1 MIYISDTSRI
11 ISVPKT
17 RDLTGDLSLRL
28 TNIMS
33 GKTTVLS
40 VVDSSTN
47 PYVYKIVLLLSQ
59 VRRLEYGEYVYE
71 LLVGETIAGQ
81 GLLRKP
87 KVYDADTAYTNIVPN
102 IVYGENS
109 ETVIRYRVV
118 ISASVGCS
126 IIVNGQNYDNFDQ
139 FVREGTI
146 LVVTANPE
154 EHYSFT
160 SWSDGVED
168 QTRTIIVENDV
179 NLYASVEAETFTV
192 AISSGDH
199 GSVSVNGVVGDY
211 FNTLPYGTQLTL
223 IANADTGYEFYQWSD
238 GNTNATRTIT
248 VTDNI
253 SLTSAFETEVYNIV
267 ITADAHCSITVNGVP
282 GNYSGRLPYHSVVT
296 VIATPDTGYNFT
308 GWSDGDGASSRSILI
323 EGDLTLTTS
332 TQIQSFM
339 VNIMTSDNQEGAVVV
354 NGTPGD
360 YITQVNYGTVLT
372 LTTQPTTG
380 YEFLMWSDGVI
391 ADQRTI
397 TVTDNVTL
405 RATFAVQT
413 FTVTVTPGAHSTVF
427 VNGHQYS
434 VQYYEENVPY
444 GRNYVIEGRPDTG
457 YSWVGWDDGSTTNP
471 RVIHGINADIN
482 LTCEVQVS
490 KYWVRIEA
498 GANGTISVDGVSY
511 NNRFFQQ
518 INYGTTIQINGVAD
532 NGYDFDQWS
541 DGDNTNPRTITVTG
555 PVTLTASFEEHFEQ
569 STRQIVYTS
578 VSGQTITPS
587 ANAYDA
593 NDNALTIVSND
604 YSRGFGVI
612 TYSDVIYKLG
622 SDMFKNDTDLNTVT
636 IPDGVYK
643 IDTGCFYGCSN
654 LTGVKFG
661 ENSILNTIESE
672 SFAYTA
678 LTSFTFPATIE
689 NVFWYVFN
697 GVSTLSDIY
706 VPRFT
711 NFSGNNGSTFV
722 YFNSYNGTLHTSY
735 YNTFNYTYNEYWQ
748 NRLVNDYGWTVE
760 YFEQFIDVSFG
771 GMCSQYSGNT
781 LQAYDA
787 NNNQLTVTSQ
797 YYSCGHTVYTFS
809 GDVYK
814 VDYLHDANAGSYND
828 YVQVV
833 VMKLPHLTEVG
844 DHMFSGFDNL
854 SRIDIY
860 NTTAPTVH
868 SNTFKNVAINGT
880 LNYPS
885 GANYSS
891 WLSVSDYYLGWYN
904 WNDALSAHN
913 VVYVKSNNINLTIDD
928 QYLRDAN
935 DNQVSIQSHAFDGQY
950 HKFVMNGQ
958 FSKITDGTANAGWID
973 PIYRSSV
980 ERIKFS
986 YEPNITVIGDYQ
998 WSGFSNISEVTGL
1011 FANVQTI
1018 GNYGFMGSS
1027 DAYDHTGFQSLT
1039 SIGVGAFK
1047 NARMQSTTV
1056 SGSFTSI
1063 PDEAF
1068 LWDGDAYWQT
1078 NSFTVKSTAA
1088 ITYIGHNV
1096 FGGLGDD
1103 NPWRL
1108 ALLPAS
1114 GCVVESDAVKTT
1126 GITNYGKA
1134 TIAHS
1139 FTDLDTQFG
1148 NTNATV
1154 TYFDELIYTTNNSQ
1168 AANGQYYTN
1177 VYDSVSNIGDVIYDG
1192 GNSDQFANCT
1202 NLVTVSIYGRT
1213 GYGQFRGCTNLV
1225 DADFTDCTY
1234 IGSECFD
1241 GTSLANIYIPATL
1254 TSIGERPFRCDF
1266 TTLVVDSN
1274 NTAFADGGCNALIKL
1289 DNGNY
1294 GNIVTISKYNQPPA
1308 GIKGFE
1314 GWFASGTNRSMAL
1327 VVPASATEGFAEC
1340 CWFEGCNLSSFI
1352 YDGDPS
1358 SWGGNIITD
1367 RGFNHWVYQQYL
1379 NDCQTRWPGETWYV
1393 RPAANQIAYITN
1405 DRTAI
1410 TPDISTHSQDSNGNQ
1425 LVVAS
1430 NTYTNQGLLTFTE
1443 DVYKLSYFTSADRSK
1458 LTAVVLPDGVN
1469 EIHFDAF
1476 EGASINSLVVPGTV
1490 STLYLQCVRNTNVE
1504 SLCVPDSVVNAI
1516 TNSVHG
1522 YYGKN
1527 IYFGSGLRYN
1537 SINNTFNGSILNG
1550 PNLESVDISYN
1561 NPYYYTIPGS
1571 NALFRV
1577 SDDVMV
1583 AGGICTTIPEG
1594 VTELAADTYFGGCLT
1609 TVTIPSTVTTIGNY
1623 CFGNCT
1629 HLAEIICLATTAPT
1643 IGTSVFNFTQS
1654 GVLKVPT
1661 GSNYSAWLSA
1671 LPSGWVIQYI

>member
-33 GKTTVLS
+33 GTSTVIA
-40 VVDSSTN
+40 VTNTSTN
-47 PYVYKIVLLLSQ
+47 PYVYKVTLTASQ
-59 VRRLEYGEYVYE
+59 VRRLKHGEYLYE
-71 LLVGETIAGQ
+71 FFVGDTVAGQ

-87 KVYDADTAYTNIVPN
+87 HVYDSDTAYSNVNPDV
-102 IVYGENS
+102 VYDGNDTS
-109 ETVIRYRVV
+109 VVRYRVH
-118 ISASVGCS
+118 ISASEGCS
-126 IIVNGQNYDNFDQ
+126 IAVNGEIYQTYNKNL
-139 FVREGTI
+139 VEGTI
-146 LVVTANPE
+146 LVVSAVPQ

-160 SWSDGVED
+160 SWSDGE
-168 QTRTIIVENDV
+168 TEEIRTIAVEGNVD
-179 NLYASVEAETFTV
+179 LYATAEIDTFTV
-192 AISSGDH
+192 AISAGDH
-199 GSVSVNGVVGDY
+199 GSVSVNGVVGDFY
-211 FNTLPYGTQLTL
+211 SVLPWNTELSLV
-223 IANADTGYEFYQWSD
+223 ANPDTGYEFYQWSD
-238 GNTNATRTIT
+238 GDTNATRTIR

-253 SLTSAFETEVYNIV
+253 SLTSAFETEVYDVV

-296 VIATPDTGYNFT
+296 VIATPNTGYNFI

-339 VNIMTSDNQEGAVVV
+339 VNIMSSDNQEGAVVV

-372 LTTQPTTG
+372 LSTQPTTG

-413 FTVTVTPGAHSTVF
+413 FTVTVTPGPHSTVF

-434 VQYYEENVPY
+434 VQYYEDNVPY

-511 NNRFFQQ
+511 NDRFFQQ
-518 INYGTTIQINGVAD
+518 INYGTTLSISGVAD

-541 DGDNTNPRTITVTG
+541 DGDNTNPRSITVTG
-555 PVTLTASFEEHFEQ
+555 PVTLTASFQEHFEQ
-569 STRQIVYTS
+569 NTRQIVYTTLN
-578 VSGQTITPS
+578 GTTTTPTG
-587 ANAYDA
+587 NAYDA

-612 TYSDVIYKLG
+612 TYSDEIAKLG
-622 SDMFKNDTDLNTVT
+622 NSMFMGDTDLVTVT
-636 IPDGVYK
+636 VPDAVTK
-643 IDTGCFYGCSN
+643 IDGDCFKNCTN
-654 LTGVKFG
+654 LTTVNFS
-661 ENSILNTIESE
+661 ENSTLNTIEST

-678 LTSFTFPATIE
+678 LTSFEFPATVE
-689 NVFWYVFN
+689 NVFWYVFD
-697 GVSTLSDIY
+697 GVTTLTDIY
-706 VPRFT
+706 VPYLP
-711 NFSGNNGSTFV
+711 NFSGNNAYTWH
-722 YFNSYNGTLHTSY
+722 YFNTYNGTLHTSY
-735 YNTFNYTYNEYWQ
+735 YNTFNWDYNEYWQ
-748 NRLVNDYGWTVE
+748 NYLVNSHNFTVE
-760 YFEQFIDVSFG
+760 YLEQFIDAN
-771 GMCSQYSGNT
+771 MNGNCDRYDSST

-787 NNNQLTVTSQ
+787 QGNLLTVTSQ

-809 GDVYK
+809 GDVAK
-814 VDYLHDANAGSYND
+814 VDYLYDSHNGYSTYIKT
-828 YVQVV
+828 V
-833 VMKLPHLTEVG
+833 VMNLPHLTEIG
-844 DHMFSGFDNL
+844 DHMFSGFGNL
-854 SRIDIY
+854 AQIDIY

-885 GANYSS
+885 GANYST

-904 WNDALSAHN
+904 WNNALSAHN
-913 VVYVKSNNINLTIDD
+913 IIYVKSSNANLNINS

-935 DNQVSIQSHAFDGQY
+935 DNQVTIQSHAFDGEY
-950 HKFVMNGQ
+950 HKFVMNRQ
-958 FSKITDGTANAGWID
+958 FTKITDGTANAGWID
-973 PIYRSSV
+973 PIYRSGV
-980 ERIKFS
+980 NRIKFT
-986 YEPNITVIGDYQ
+986 YTPNITEIGDYQ
-998 WSGFSNISEVTGL
+998 WSGFGNLSEIKGL
-1011 FANVQTI
+1011 FENVQII
-1018 GNYGFMGSS
+1018 GDYGFMGST
-1027 DAYDHTGFQSLT
+1027 DANDNFGFKSLT
-1039 SIGVGAFK
+1039 SIGTGAFK
-1047 NARMQSTTV
+1047 NASLEFTTV

-1068 LWDGDAYWQT
+1068 LWDGDASYST
-1078 NSFTVKSTAA
+1078 NNFGVTSSSP
-1088 ITYIGHNV
+1088 ITYIGHNA
-1096 FGGLGDD
+1096 FGGFSPSY
-1103 NPWRL
+1103 PWKL

-1114 GCVVESDAVKTT
+1114 GCVVESDAIKS
-1126 GITNYGKA
+1126 GINNYGSVK
-1134 TIAHS
+1134 IAHT
-1139 FTDLDTQFG
+1139 FTDLDTLLA

-1154 TYFDELIYTTNNSQ
+1154 TYFDKITYTTNNGQ
-1168 AANGQYYTN
+1168 AINGGIVNIYNSVNNRGEALYT
-1177 VYDSVSNIGDVIYDG
+1177 GT
-1192 GNSDQFANCT
+1192 DQEVFRDCT
-1202 NLVTVSIYGRT
+1202 NLVSVSIYGRT
-1213 GYGQFRGCTNLV
+1213 GYGQFRDCYNLV
-1225 DADFTDCTY
+1225 DADLTDCTL
-1234 IGSECFD
+1234 IDGETFD
-1241 GTSLANIYIPATL
+1241 GATLKNIYIPATL
-1254 TSIGERPFRCDF
+1254 TNIGERPFRCSF
-1266 TTLVVDSN
+1266 KTLKVDAN
-1274 NTAFADGGCNALIKL
+1274 NPNWSDGGCNALIEL
-1289 DNGNY
+1289 DGNGNY
-1294 GNIVTISKYNQPPA
+1294 GKITTIANTNQPPA
-1308 GIKGFE
+1308 GITGFA
-1314 GWFASGTNRSMAL
+1314 GWFSSNTNRTMAL
-1327 VVPASATEGFAEC
+1327 VVPSSVTDGFDYC
-1340 CWFEGCNLSSFI
+1340 CWLENCNISAII

-1358 SWGGNIITD
+1358 QWTGDIVQYKCP
-1367 RGFNHWVYQQYL
+1367 HWVYSQYL
-1379 NDCQTRWPGETWYV
+1379 NDCQSRWPGETWYV

-1410 TPDISTHSQDSNGNQ
+1410 TTDISTHSQDSNGNQ

-1469 EIHFDAF
+1469 EIYYDAF

-1504 SLCVPDSVVNAI
+1504 SLCVPDSVVNAVA
-1516 TNSVHG
+1516 SSAYG

-1527 IYFGSGLRYN
+1527 IYFGSGVRYSN
-1537 SINNTFNGSILNG
+1537 TSNTFNGSILNG

-1577 SDDVMV
+1577 SDDAMV

-1594 VTELAADTYFGGCLT
+1594 VTELAGETYFGNGYLT

-1623 CFGNCT
+1623 CFSNCT

-1643 IGTSVFNFTQS
+1643 IGTGVFNFTQS

-1661 GSNYSAWLSA
+1661 GSNYSTWLSA
-1671 LPSGWVIQYI
+1671 LPNGWTVQYI

>member
-1 MIYISDTSRI
+1 MIYISDTSRTI
-11 ISVPKT
+11 TMPKT

-28 TNIMS
+28 KNIMS
-33 GKTTVLS
+33 GTTIVIS
-40 VVDSSTN
+40 VTDTSTN
-47 PYVYKIVLLLSQ
+47 PYLYKVTLTANQ
-59 VRRLEYGEYVYE
+59 VRRLKHGEYLYE
-71 LLVGETIAGQ
+71 VLVGDTVAGQ

-87 KVYDADTAYTNIVPN
+87 HVYDSDATYSNVNPDVVYDGNDTSV
-102 IVYGENS
+102 V
-109 ETVIRYRVV
+109 RYRVH
-118 ISASVGCS
+118 ISASEGCS
-126 IIVNGQNYDNFDQ
+126 IVVNGEVYQTYNKNL
-139 FVREGTI
+139 VEGKI
-146 LVVTANPE
+146 LVVSAVPD

-160 SWSDGVED
+160 SWSDGETEEIRTIVVED
-168 QTRTIIVENDV
+168 NVD
-179 NLYASVEAETFTV
+179 LYATAEIDTFTV
-192 AISSGDH
+192 AISAGDH
-199 GSVSVNGVVGDY
+199 GSVSVNGIVGNFSEILP
-211 FNTLPYGTQLTL
+211 FNTQLQVV
-223 IANADTGYEFYQWSD
+223 ANPDTGYEFYQWSD

-253 SLTSAFETEVYNIV
+253 TLTSAFETEVYDVV
-267 ITADAHCSITVNGVP
+267 ITADEHCSITVNGFP
-282 GNYSGRLPYHSVVT
+282 GDFSGRLPFHSLVT
-296 VIATPDTGYNFT
+296 VIATPQQGYNFT

-339 VNIMTSDNQEGAVVV
+339 VNIMSSDNEEGAVVV
-354 NGTPGD
+354 NGTVGD
-360 YITQVNYGTVLT
+360 LITQCDYGTVLT
-372 LTTQPTTG
+372 LTTQPTTAF
-380 YEFLMWSDGVI
+380 EFLMWSDGVI
-391 ADQRTI
+391 SDTRTI

-413 FTVTVTPGAHSTVF
+413 FTVTVTPGPNSTVF

-444 GRNYVIEGRPDTG
+444 GRNYVIEGRPNTG
-457 YSWVGWDDGSTTNP
+457 YSWVGWDNGSTTNP
-471 RVIHGINADIN
+471 IVIHGINSDIN
-482 LTCEVQVS
+482 LTSEVQVA

-518 INYGTTIQINGVAD
+518 INYGTTIQISGVAV

-555 PVTLTASFEEHFEQ
+555 PVTLTASFQEHFEQ
-569 STRQIVYTS
+569 STRQIVYTTLN
-578 VSGQTITPS
+578 GTTTTPNG
-587 ANAYDA
+587 NAYDS
-593 NDNALTIVSND
+593 NDNPLTIVSND

-612 TYSDVIYKLG
+612 TYSDEIAKLG
-622 SDMFKNDTDLNTVT
+622 NSMFMGDTDLVTVT
-636 IPDGVYK
+636 VPDAVTK
-643 IDTGCFYGCSN
+643 IDNDCFKNCTN
-654 LTGVKFG
+654 LTTVNFS
-661 ENSILNTIESE
+661 ENSTLNTIESE

-689 NVFWYVFN
+689 NVFWYVFK

-711 NFSGNNGSTFV
+711 NFSGNNGSTFY

-735 YNTFNYTYNEYWQ
+735 FNTFDYTYNEYWQ

-771 GMCSQYSGNT
+771 GMCNRYDGST

-809 GDVYK
+809 GDVAK
-814 VDYLHDANAGSYND
+814 VDYLYDSHSGYNSD
-828 YVQVV
+828 VRTV
-833 VMKLPHLTEVG
+833 VMNLPHLTEIG
-844 DHMFSGFDNL
+844 DHMFSGFSNL

-868 SNTFKNVAINGT
+868 SSTFKNVAINGT

-885 GANYSS
+885 GANYST

-904 WNDALSAHN
+904 WNNALSAHN

-950 HKFVMNGQ
+950 HKFVMNRQ
-958 FSKITDGTANAGWID
+958 FTKITDGTANAGWID
-973 PIYRSSV
+973 PAYRNSV

-998 WSGFSNISEVTGL
+998 WSGFSNISEVSGL

-1018 GNYGFMGSS
+1018 GNYGFMGSR
-1027 DAYDHTGFQSLT
+1027 DAYDYTGFQSLT
-1039 SIGVGAFK
+1039 SIGTGAFK

-1068 LWDGDAYWQT
+1068 LWDGDANWET
-1078 NSFTVKSTAA
+1078 NSFMVKSTAA

-1096 FGGLGDD
+1096 FGGLGDN

-1108 ALLPAS
+1108 GLLPAS

-1126 GITNYGKA
+1126 GITNYGKV

-1154 TYFDELIYTTNNSQ
+1154 AYFDELIYTTNNSQ
-1168 AANGQYYTN
+1168 AANGQYDYAN
-1177 VYDSVSNIGDVIYDG
+1177 VYDSVNNIGDVIYDG

-1213 GYGQFRGCTNLV
+1213 GYGQFRDCTNLV

-1241 GTSLANIYIPATL
+1241 GTSLASIYIPATL

-1266 TTLVVDSN
+1266 KTLKVDAN
-1274 NTAFADGGCNALIKL
+1274 NPSWSDGGCNALIKL

-1294 GNIVTISKYNQPPA
+1294 SNIVTISKYNQPPA

-1314 GWFASGTNRSMAL
+1314 GWFASGTNRSIAL
-1327 VVPASATEGFAEC
+1327 VVPASVTEGFADC
-1340 CWFEGCNLSSFI
+1340 CWFENCNLNSFI

-1358 SWGGNIITD
+1358 QWTGNIAEGMSIP
-1367 RGFNHWVYQQYL
+1367 HYVYEQYIA
-1379 NDCQTRWPGETWYV
+1379 DCRNRWPDETWVARNVVENTVYYTSNDTTQV
-1393 RPAANQIAYITN
+1393 TPTTTTGWGANFIEN
-1405 DRTAI
+1405 VF
-1410 TPDISTHSQDSNGNQ
+1410 DSNTKKGE
-1425 LVVAS
+1425 LR
-1430 NTYTNQGLLTFTE
+1430 F
-1443 DVYKLSYFTSADRSK
+1443 
-1458 LTAVVLPDGVN
+1458 DGPV
-1469 EIHFDAF
+1469 
-1476 EGASINSLVVPGTV
+1476 T
-1490 STLYLQCVRNTNVE
+1490 T
-1504 SLCVPDSVVNAI
+1504 VPDNAFQSSS
-1516 TNSVHG
+1516 NLVH
-1522 YYGKN
+1522 
-1527 IYFGSGLRYN
+1527 I
-1537 SINNTFNGSILNG
+1537 
-1550 PNLESVDISYN
+1550 DIPMS
-1561 NPYYYTIPGS
+1561 
-1571 NALFRV
+1571 
-1577 SDDVMV
+1577 
-1583 AGGICTTIPEG
+1583 
-1594 VTELAADTYFGGCLT
+1594 
-1609 TVTIPSTVTTIGNY
+1609 VTTIGNY
-1623 CFGNCT
+1623 AFNMCLKMTSITIPGRVQTMGRDCLSYTSITSVLIPDSVTSMGNSSLNNCIYLT
-1629 HLAEIICLATTAPT
+1629 SVIWSSKITSLGDYFFNNCKVLTSVDIPESVTT
-1643 IGTSVFNFTQS
+1643 IGEHCFDGCAILTDVVIPGNVTSIGERCFQECTGLTSLTCKAVTPPTLGTLPFYDAAS
-1654 GVLKVPT
+1654 GFPIYVPAA
-1661 GSNYSAWLSA
+1661 SVSVYQAANVWSVYASR
-1671 LPSGWVIQYI
+1671 IQPIP